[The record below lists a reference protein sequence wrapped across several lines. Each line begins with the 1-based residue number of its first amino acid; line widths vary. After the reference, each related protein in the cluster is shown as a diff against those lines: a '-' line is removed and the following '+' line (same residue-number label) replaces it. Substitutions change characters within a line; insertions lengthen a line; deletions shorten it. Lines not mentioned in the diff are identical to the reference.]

1 MDMNPYKIPDD
12 EEIAEMRRL
21 GIKIEKKHTKAD
33 ALKDTLQSIKHKRSL
48 SSGGIQVLGEQRI
61 QPTSISPTSRI
72 QPTSISPTRSTS
84 ISPTRHQTQIS
95 TEKGRSGL
103 SSSPN
108 YTRNRETVREF
119 VAKKKETFLVQLA
132 LDVRVEEIKNLEEK
146 SIEQENA
153 LALAEKAL
161 QEDAAKFDA
170 FLVSNDALAHET
182 MKKAENLIKLKQQ
195 KQAIVRDLKN
205 EISSYQSDISRYCE
219 NKYECEKFKS
229 FVEILTPNE
238 WIIQQNHIKKKR
250 KEERKNKYIETEKR
264 QLQIAMEGEINEIEN
279 KYKNDIQKLAS
290 IDSKK
295 KTEEKKKNL
304 KAAKDTA
311 IGNVQGRYEQVDK
324 IDYQDES
331 SGEDLPMYFKE
342 PQQLLDIFS
351 TLEMQNL
358 GLIQNIQELEAS
370 IEEAACSKQ
379 TIHNGQSGSKIDWL
393 TQEIETQEA
402 NISQM
407 EKLLKGKD
415 SHGSAGKLLHKIN
428 RKIIE
433 VYNKCGGVDGQMGR
447 RIWR

>member
-1 MDMNPYKIPDD
+1 
-12 EEIAEMRRL
+12 
-21 GIKIEKKHTKAD
+21 
-33 ALKDTLQSIKHKRSL
+33 
-48 SSGGIQVLGEQRI
+48 
-61 QPTSISPTSRI
+61 
-72 QPTSISPTRSTS
+72 
-84 ISPTRHQTQIS
+84 
-95 TEKGRSGL
+95 
-103 SSSPN
+103 
-108 YTRNRETVREF
+108 
-119 VAKKKETFLVQLA
+119 
-132 LDVRVEEIKNLEEK
+132 
-146 SIEQENA
+146 
-153 LALAEKAL
+153 
-161 QEDAAKFDA
+161 
-170 FLVSNDALAHET
+170 

-433 VYNKCGGVDGQMGR
+433 VYNKCGGVDGQSNHYR
-447 RIWR
+447 TYINIHIFLYI